1 MNSNKL
7 LKLGVHHLSEAE
19 ARLVQALVR
28 LFAIGAP
35 GNFHWVFADQHPFDA
50 VIVDS
55 QSPDIGTPALQ
66 CISKVVLAL
75 SDGMP
80 SLHAHDTLT
89 RPIRSDRLETWLS
102 NIQHRLHALPGK
114 AHALDTQHC
123 FKLRRW
129 PPAQLLHQDAHR
141 VRMATLMSRR
151 FVTVDELAKL
161 TQESPERCQTFV
173 QLLRSMSLVDVT
185 DVQAMP
191 SPDTVIAGADH
202 HAPVAHATSHHHHH
216 SWTDDFHLHLH
227 LGLVSN
233 IRKRLGI

>member
-1 MNSNKL
+1 MNSSKY

-19 ARLVQALVR
+19 VRLVQALVR

-35 GNFHWVFADQHPFDA
+35 ENFRWVFAHQHPFDA

-55 QSPDIGTPALQ
+55 QSPDMGTPALQ
-66 CISKVVLAL
+66 GIAKVVLAL

-80 SLHAHDTLT
+80 SRHAHDTLT

-102 NIQHRLHALPGK
+102 NMQQRLHDLPGK
-114 AHALDTQHC
+114 APALDTQHC

-129 PPAQLLHQDAHR
+129 PPAQLLHEDPHR
-141 VRMATLMSRR
+141 VRMATLLSRR
-151 FVTVDELAKL
+151 AVTVEELAKL
-161 TQESPERCQTFV
+161 TQQSPERCQTFV

-191 SPDTVIAGADH
+191 SPDMAIAGAGH
-202 HAPVAHATSHHHHH
+202 HAPSHHHHHHH
-216 SWTDDFHLHLH
+216 SWTDDLHLHLH
-227 LGLVSN
+227 LGLVGN